1 MQKSRLKIEINIFT
15 NLLSSFIYSH
25 RQPIIYNF
33 FNPITIIRTVIY
45 YSSENE
51 GQKRLVT
58 GEKNIG
64 EKHTSELV
72 CVIIDEVFLPPKWFR
87 RKMKKELEKN
97 TLAS

>member
-1 MQKSRLKIEINIFT
+1 M
-15 NLLSSFIYSH
+15 
-25 RQPIIYNF
+25 
-33 FNPITIIRTVIY
+33 
-45 YSSENE
+45 
-51 GQKRLVT
+51 T